1 MKNLGTLLNKSS
13 SVPPHIK
20 PCSAIVS
27 RSSASLCEMAVNY
40 GELVVL
46 VAFTKQ
52 LERGGSKSLRSKSG
66 SSEISMLCSD
76 INARELGGGIYEGE
90 RESGEVYRPDC
101 HLRQTQ
107 LFICPYRNQDG
118 DIKAIIINI
127 QCFIILSSSLV

>member
-76 INARELGGGIYEGE
+76 INARELGGGYMRVKGS
-90 RESGEVYRPDC
+90 RVRSTV
-101 HLRQTQ
+101 
-107 LFICPYRNQDG
+107 
-118 DIKAIIINI
+118 
-127 QCFIILSSSLV
+127 